1 MTFDFTDKVVV
12 VTGASGNLGRAVVKG
27 FAEAGAKVALIDL
40 RQDRLDQAI
49 LDLGLDA
56 TRCKAF
62 PGDLSD
68 QDKVDALVSS
78 ILDQYGQ
85 IDVLAHTVGGFA
97 MGDPVHTAGLDVL
110 RKMFDL
116 NVVPLYLMGGAVA
129 KHMVDRGGKGSIIFV
144 LARSGLK
151 GIRNQAAYTASK
163 AAAFRVMESMA
174 LELRDHEIRVNG
186 VSPSIIDTP
195 PNRASMPD
203 ADPSK
208 WVTPEQI
215 ANGIL
220 FLASEQAAGV
230 YGTNL
235 EIYGRS

>member
-1 MTFDFTDKVVV
+1 MTFDFAGKVVV
-12 VTGASGNLGRAVVKG
+12 VTGGSGNLGRAVVKG
-27 FAEAGAKVALIDL
+27 FADAGAKVALIDL

-49 LDLGLDA
+49 VDLGLDV
-56 TRCKAF
+56 TRCKGFA
-62 PGDLSD
+62 GDLSE
-68 QDKVDALVSS
+68 QEKVDGLVSS
-78 ILDQYGQ
+78 ILDHYGQ
-85 IDVLAHTVGGFA
+85 IDVLAHTIGGFA

-110 RKMFDL
+110 KKMFDL
-116 NVVPLYLMGGAVA
+116 NVVPIYLMGGAVA
-129 KHMVDRGGKGSIIFV
+129 KHMVDAGVKGSIIFV

-174 LELRDHEIRVNG
+174 LELREHGIRVNG

-203 ADPSK
+203 ADPGN

-220 FLASEQAAGV
+220 FLASDEAAGV
-230 YGTNL
+230 YGANL